1 MTSLVSTHLTANK
14 FESISQPQM
23 QFTNLIELL
32 EYRALSQP
40 DRKAYSFLENGEI
53 ERKILTY
60 SQVDREAK
68 AIAARLQQIGQVG
81 DRALLVYPSG
91 IEFITAFLG
100 CLYAGIIA
108 VPVYPPRRNSSRG
121 RLESIVEDSGAAI
134 ALTTRDLLSSIHE
147 RIESYP
153 ELSRM
158 VWLDTDHTDESGA
171 SAWRAPNIDGN
182 SLAFLQ
188 YTSGS
193 TGTAKGVR
201 VTHRNLLHNE
211 SLMKAAW
218 ENTERSFFVGWLPL
232 FHDMGLIGVV
242 LQSLYVGTPCTLLS
256 PVDFLQKPS
265 RWLQALSDYQA
276 VITGSP
282 NFAYDLCVRKVTPEQ
297 MKTIDLS
304 RLELAFNGAEP
315 IRIDTLN
322 AFAEKFAP
330 CGFRKE
336 AFYPCYGMAEAT
348 LFISGGRKNRGIP
361 FEIID
366 EEVMEV
372 AHLAVLAN
380 NQTKR
385 TKTIIGC
392 GHAWG
397 NETIVIVNPETRNV
411 CSPRQVGE
419 VWVSGTSV
427 TDGYWQQPEKTAET
441 FHAYI
446 NDTGERPFLRT
457 GDLGFL
463 REDGELFITGRLKDV
478 IIIRGRNHYPQDIER
493 TVEQSHHA
501 LIPDRCAAF
510 SLVIDGEEKL
520 IIAVE
525 VERRYRDRRQGKENA
540 QAEERRKFQRRTEP
554 ADPGFEV
561 TLERPLVYEEIIS
574 NIRQAVVANH
584 GLQVHNILLLRIGT
598 IPKTSSGKIQRY
610 ACRKGFIEKT
620 LTLIYNDPRSL

>member
-1 MTSLVSTHLTANK
+1 MTSFVSTHLTANK

-32 EYRALSQP
+32 EYRSLSQP

-53 ERKILTY
+53 EGNILTY
-60 SQVDREAK
+60 GQLEREVK

-121 RLESIVEDSGAAI
+121 RLESIVEDSGATI
-134 ALTTRDLLSSIHE
+134 ALTTSDLLSSIYE
-147 RIESYP
+147 RIASYP

-158 VWLDTDHTDESGA
+158 VWLDTDNTDESGA
-171 SAWRAPNIDGN
+171 SAWRAPNIDSN

-201 VTHRNLLHNE
+201 VTHQNLLHNE

-276 VITGSP
+276 IITGSP
-282 NFAYDLCVRKVTPEQ
+282 NFAYDLCIRKVTPEQ

-315 IRIDTLN
+315 IRLDTLN

-348 LFISGGRKNRGIP
+348 LFISGGRKNREIP

-366 EEVMEV
+366 EDKMEIE
-372 AHLAVLAN
+372 HLAVLAN
-380 NQTKR
+380 HKTKR
-385 TKTIIGC
+385 TKTLVGC

-397 NETIVIVNPETRNV
+397 NETIRIVNPETLNA

-427 TDGYWQQPEKTAET
+427 TDGYWNQPEKTAET

-446 NDTGERPFLRT
+446 NDTGEGPFLRT

-478 IIIRGRNHYPQDIER
+478 IIIRGRNHYPQDLER

-520 IIAVE
+520 MIAVE

-561 TLERPLVYEEIIS
+561 ILEQPPVYEEIIS
-574 NIRQAVVANH
+574 NIRQAVAANH
-584 GLQVHNILLLRIGT
+584 GLQVHDILLLRVGT

-610 ACRKGFIEKT
+610 ACRKGFVEKT
-620 LTLIYNDPRSL
+620 LTLIYNTHS